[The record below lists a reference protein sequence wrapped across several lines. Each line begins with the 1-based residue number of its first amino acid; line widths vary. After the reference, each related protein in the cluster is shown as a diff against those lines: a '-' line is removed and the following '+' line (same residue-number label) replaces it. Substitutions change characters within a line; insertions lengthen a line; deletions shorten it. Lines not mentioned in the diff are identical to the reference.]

1 MTACFLITFDLWLTW
16 TLVPISFKSFFHWQ
30 VCACSPALFFFFL
43 FLLPS
48 MGVCE
53 IIMLNICTGEKIL
66 EVENMFCVVNEHLQ
80 A

>member
-1 MTACFLITFDLWLTW
+1 
-16 TLVPISFKSFFHWQ
+16 
-30 VCACSPALFFFFL
+30 
-43 FLLPS
+43 

-80 A
+80 AWILPEGRRSGRDYIC